1 MTVSDAQ
8 KRANTNYR
16 KRNMKN
22 VSVSFFPADKDIF
35 EHMEKQGGR
44 GSYIKRLIREDM
56 EREQKGNK
64 Q

>member
-1 MTVSDAQ
+1 MAVSDAQ
-8 KRANTNYR
+8 KRANANYR